1 MQFLA
6 DGMTGMDT
14 GIDHLIIMVLLL
26 QITAEMNHSLSSFLS
41 KNFPY
46 GSGSGAS
53 GFWGNNQGTQNGY
66 GGNGTGPRCAGLGL
80 GGKNH

>member
-26 QITAEMNHSLSSFLS
+26 QITAEMITACRHFCQ
-41 KNFPY
+41 KTFRMVAVPGPV
-46 GSGSGAS
+46 GSGVITRELEMVMVEMGRGQDA
-53 GFWGNNQGTQNGY
+53 
-66 GGNGTGPRCAGLGL
+66 RD
-80 GGKNH
+80 